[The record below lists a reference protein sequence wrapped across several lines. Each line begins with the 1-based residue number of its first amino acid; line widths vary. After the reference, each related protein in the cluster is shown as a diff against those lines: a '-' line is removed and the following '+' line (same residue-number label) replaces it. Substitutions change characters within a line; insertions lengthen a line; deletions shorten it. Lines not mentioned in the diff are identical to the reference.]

1 MSLSTQDNEIRLSLK
16 NIEKAFGLN
25 RVLKGVSFDV
35 KKGEV
40 VALIGGNGAG
50 KSTLMKIIMGI
61 YFPDSGEIFIDGLQC
76 KVSKPSVSL
85 ANGAYLVPQEPL
97 LFPIMTVL

>member
-61 YFPDSGEIFIDGLQC
+61 YFPDAGEIFIDGLQC
-76 KVSKPSVSL
+76 KVSKPSEIGKAHV
-85 ANGAYLVPQEPL
+85 
-97 LFPIMTVL
+97 